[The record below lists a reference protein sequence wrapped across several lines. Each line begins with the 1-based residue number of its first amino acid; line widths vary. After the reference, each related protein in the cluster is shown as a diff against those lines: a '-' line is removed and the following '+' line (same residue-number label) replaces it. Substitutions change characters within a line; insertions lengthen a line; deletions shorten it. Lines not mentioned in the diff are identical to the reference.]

1 MNPILSMIGGG
12 GGMSAILMQAVG
24 AAMRGE
30 TPEAFLKTLAQTNP
44 QLRGVDLT
52 DLEGAARK
60 IANAQGKDLNA
71 MAGDVKAMVNKLM

>member
-1 MNPILSMIGGG
+1 
-12 GGMSAILMQAVG
+12 MSAILMQAVG

-52 DLEGAARK
+52 DLEGTARK